1 MMVCI
6 EAAEKRERA
15 GVAIEIVSIN
25 LLLVVEMS
33 TRAIADASAT
43 AHMGTHVCVCG
54 LCLCGAFIEL
64 VRYMYDGL
72 MTAEK

>member
-1 MMVCI
+1 VHRSCRK
-6 EAAEKRERA
+6 EREG

-33 TRAIADASAT
+33 TRAISYCAYGHT
-43 AHMGTHVCVCG
+43 CVCVCG

>member
-6 EAAEKRERA
+6 YKLQKRERERG

-33 TRAIADASAT
+33 TRAIADASAILRIW
-43 AHMGTHVCVCG
+43 AAHVCVCVG
-54 LCLCGAFIEL
+54 CVYAAHL
-64 VRYMYDGL
+64 
-72 MTAEK
+72 

>member
-6 EAAEKRERA
+6 KAAENRER

-33 TRAIADASAT
+33 TRAIADASAILRIW
-43 AHMGTHVCVCG
+43 AAHVCVCG

-64 VRYMYDGL
+64 VRYMYDGP